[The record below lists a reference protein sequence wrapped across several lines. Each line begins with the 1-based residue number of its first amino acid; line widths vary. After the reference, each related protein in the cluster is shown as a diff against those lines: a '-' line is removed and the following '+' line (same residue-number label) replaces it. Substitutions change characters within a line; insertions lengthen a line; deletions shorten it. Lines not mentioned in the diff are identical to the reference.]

1 MPDPV
6 RGVNAA
12 DALNVNSAG
21 AASGGQ
27 AASGSGQ
34 APSTTAPPVDSA
46 DVTQAEALR
55 QTIGTLAC
63 AVPAADQARVAQFRQ
78 SIASG
83 SYQVNPQAIAE
94 KMMKIEQLLTGSSS
108 KSDG

>member
-12 DALNVNSAG
+12 DGLNVNSAG
-21 AASGGQ
+21 GPSGGQ
-27 AASGSGQ
+27 AASSSGQ

-46 DVTQAEALR
+46 DVTQAEALL
-55 QTIGTLAC
+55 QTIGTLAS

-94 KMMKIEQLLTGSSS
+94 KMLKIEQLLTGSSS
-108 KSDG
+108 KSGG